1 MTPAALVVI
10 TGTSGG
16 LGGALAKAVCSA
28 GYRVVGVSRRNVSAS
43 DLDVPDASY
52 RHLRYDLE
60 DVDGIPNLAST
71 ITRDHGTPYGL
82 VNNAALGLDGLLLTM
97 HNTQIQRLLQV
108 NVMSPILLTKYLSR
122 PMLDAR
128 EGRIINITSVVART
142 GYRGLAAYAATKGAM
157 ESFTRSFARDVG
169 SRGITVNC
177 IAPGFMATDM
187 TASLGDDALA
197 RITRRAA
204 LGRAPMADEVAACA
218 EYLLSKPAAGIT
230 GTTITVDAGNS
241 A

>member
-1 MTPAALVVI
+1 MTSAALVVI

-16 LGGALAKAVCSA
+16 LGRELAKAVCSA
-28 GYRVVGVSRRNVSAS
+28 GFRVVGVSRRNVSAN
-43 DLDVPDASY
+43 DLKVPETSY
-52 RHLRYDLE
+52 RHVSHDLE
-60 DVDGIPNLAST
+60 DVDSIPDLASM
-71 ITRDHGTPYGL
+71 IIRKHGTPYGL

-97 HNTQIQRLLQV
+97 HNTQIQRLFQV
-108 NVMSPILLTKYLSR
+108 NVMSPLLLTKYLSR

-128 EGRIINITSVVART
+128 EGRIIQITSVVART
-142 GYRGLAAYAATKGAM
+142 GYRGLAAYAATKGAL
-157 ESFTRSFARDVG
+157 ESFSRSFARDVG

-177 IAPGFMATDM
+177 IAPGFMETDM
-187 TASLGDDALA
+187 TASLGEDALA

-204 LGRAPMADEVAACA
+204 LGRSPLADEVAACVQ
-218 EYLLSKPAAGIT
+218 YLLSKSAAGIT